1 MAQAKFDI
9 QPLFAT
15 PFMRADISAA
25 ITPDQ
30 VEHVRN
36 LKMVRNRDNL
46 ISEDLYI
53 FKHPELANLATAV
66 QDALDI
72 YARDV
77 MGIDQRIIVTQSW
90 GLMNPPGIGMH
101 SHSHSNSIIS
111 GSVYY
116 DELPEPV
123 SRVFFDRRT
132 MYQQIELIP
141 VAERRNLYNS
151 PTNSVTPRQ
160 GEVLMFPS
168 DINHQIEANGSDA
181 PRRAI
186 AFNSFVKGT
195 IGDYRDVSQL
205 TV

>member
-1 MAQAKFDI
+1 MANANYEI

-15 PFMRADISAA
+15 PYMRADITAA
-25 ITPDQ
+25 ITPEQ
-30 VEHVRN
+30 VDYVRN

-53 FKHPELANLATAV
+53 FKHPQLAGIAAAV
-66 QDALDI
+66 QSVLDV
-72 YARDV
+72 YAHEV
-77 MGIDQRIIVTQSW
+77 MGLDQRIVVTQSW
-90 GLMNPPGIGMH
+90 GLINPPGIGMH
-101 SHSHSNSIIS
+101 SHAHSNSIVS

-123 SRVFFDRRT
+123 SRVFFDRHT
-132 MYQQIELIP
+132 MYQQIEMIP
-141 VAERRNLYNS
+141 AADRRNLYNT
-151 PTNSVTPRQ
+151 PTNVVTPKQ

-168 DINHQIEANGSDA
+168 DISHMIEANGSEA

-195 IGDYRDVSQL
+195 IGDYRDVSEL

>member
-1 MAQAKFDI
+1 MANANYEI

-15 PFMRADISAA
+15 PYMRADITAA
-25 ITPDQ
+25 ITPEQ
-30 VEHVRN
+30 VDYVRN

-53 FKHPELANLATAV
+53 FKHPQLAGIAAAV
-66 QDALDI
+66 QSVLDV
-72 YARDV
+72 YAHEV
-77 MGIDQRIIVTQSW
+77 MGLDQRIVVTQSW

-101 SHSHSNSIIS
+101 SHAHSNSIVS

-123 SRVFFDRRT
+123 SRVFFDRHT
-132 MYQQIELIP
+132 MYQQIEMIP
-141 VAERRNLYNS
+141 AADRRNLYNT
-151 PTNSVTPRQ
+151 PTNVVTPKQ

-168 DINHQIEANGSDA
+168 DINHMIEANGSEA

-195 IGDYRDVSQL
+195 IGDYRDVSEL